1 VSVPTTTGPS
11 RRTVLCGLAVALAT
25 PGALAACSSGAG
37 PSAPAPAPAPG
48 AAPTSAPTSAPA
60 AGGGTPV
67 AQIPV
72 GGGTIATV
80 GDRTVLLVQPTAGQF
95 KGFDATCPHQGTTVD
110 PPENGVITCPNHF
123 SQFDAATGAVR
134 KGPAD
139 TGLTEVPVTVV
150 DGTVQ
155 VS

>member
-11 RRTVLCGLAVALAT
+11 RRTVLCGLAVALTA
-25 PGALAACSSGAG
+25 PGALAACSSGGAPTG
-37 PSAPAPAPAPG
+37 TQGTAAPAPAPSS
-48 AAPTSAPTSAPA
+48 PTAA
-60 AGGGTPV
+60 AGGGTPI

-80 GDRTVLLVQPTAGQF
+80 GDRSVLLVQPTAGQF
-95 KGFDATCPHQGTTVD
+95 KGFDASCPHQGTTVD

-123 SQFDAATGAVR
+123 SQFDGATGALR

>member
-1 VSVPTTTGPS
+1 MSTTTGPD
-11 RRTVLCGLAVALAT
+11 RRTVLCGLAVALAA
-25 PGALAACSSGAG
+25 PGALAACSSGEA
-37 PSAPAPAPAPG
+37 PSGGTAAPAPAPG
-48 AAPTSAPTSAPA
+48 TSPGAAPTA
-60 AGGGTPV
+60 GGTPV

-80 GDRTVLLVQPTAGQF
+80 GDREILLVQPTAGQF
-95 KGFDATCPHQGTTVD
+95 KGFDASCPHQGTTVD

-123 SQFDAATGAVR
+123 SQFDAATGALR